1 MREWPKWN
9 SFWWS
14 GSLLAI
20 AWLPIPSFEV
30 VAKLLHPNA
39 LYHGTMVGLGM
50 VWVIWITLP
59 FSFTAAILLI
69 CKFLRALNLAL
80 QEETNY

>member
-39 LYHGTMVGLGM
+39 LSWHDGGPRYGM
-50 VWVIWITLP
+50 GDLDN
-59 FSFTAAILLI
+59 SAILVY
-69 CKFLRALNLAL
+69 CGHFAHL
-80 QEETNY
+80 QVFASS